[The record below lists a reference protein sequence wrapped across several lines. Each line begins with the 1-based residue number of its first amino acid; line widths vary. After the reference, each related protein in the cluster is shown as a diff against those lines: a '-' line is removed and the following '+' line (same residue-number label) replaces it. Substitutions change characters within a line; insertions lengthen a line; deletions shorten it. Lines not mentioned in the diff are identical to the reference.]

1 VRSYII
7 EKKATSLI
15 EHRQPKLTL
24 SVSVGNR
31 EHVKVPEVY
40 SISGANSLGT
50 ESSSTTAED
59 KKARPSMQGPEMSFF
74 GELGRYFVHGF
85 AFTVMTY
92 ASLFILLPALILAA
106 ALAAFV
112 GIIVWFGLVL
122 LTWSFV
128 NAVICSYLWDFH
140 VKGDWPSLIIHGLF
154 LIIANT
160 IVSVIMNLI
169 SSSVAIGS
177 SILGLVVFY
186 SALWAGSSI
195 VNGMAGKRIGEH
207 SELR

>member
-1 VRSYII
+1 M
-7 EKKATSLI
+7 
-15 EHRQPKLTL
+15 
-24 SVSVGNR
+24 
-31 EHVKVPEVY
+31 
-40 SISGANSLGT
+40 GT
-50 ESSSTTAED
+50 ESSSTTAES
-59 KKARPSMQGPEMSFF
+59 KKVRPAMQSPEMPFF

-92 ASLFILLPALILAA
+92 ASLFILMPELILAA

-140 VKGDWPSLIIHGLF
+140 VKGDWPSLMIHGLF
-154 LIIANT
+154 LIIVNA
-160 IVSVIMNLI
+160 IVSAIMNST
-169 SSSVAIGS
+169 SSSVAIGDN
-177 SILGLVVFY
+177 ILGLVVFY

-195 VNGMAGKRIGEH
+195 VNGIAGKRIGEH
-207 SELR
+207 FKLR